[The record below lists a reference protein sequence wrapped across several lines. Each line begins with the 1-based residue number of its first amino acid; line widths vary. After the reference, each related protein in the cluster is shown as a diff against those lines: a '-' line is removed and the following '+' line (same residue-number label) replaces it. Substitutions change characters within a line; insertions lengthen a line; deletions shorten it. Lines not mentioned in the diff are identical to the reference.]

1 MQSSCACEPPRG
13 LRRPTSASPLCEAG
27 SRRSLAWSVAKLA
40 GAWVRSLMAD
50 LASLA
55 RSVAAVVINACATGR
70 SEWLHRLWPT
80 AAMWRLTCPA
90 GIRAPPR
97 DLFCESLG
105 GVENVGT
112 FDERAALAPKWTA
125 PSCLCN
131 RHVHTHRSLAAGG
144 ACGCRFC
151 AVRVAWGWDKW
162 RVPSS
167 FGASIC
173 RSRANGPRRRFSI
186 QEAKLLPLDR
196 GDLPRARLAPSV
208 SASPVR
214 ACLPWCAERRHGRRL
229 SA

>member
-50 LASLA
+50 LASFA
-55 RSVAAVVINACATGR
+55 RSVAAVVINSCATGR

-151 AVRVAWGWDKW
+151 AVRVAWGGT
-162 RVPSS
+162 S
-167 FGASIC
+167 GAC
-173 RSRANGPRRRFSI
+173 R
-186 QEAKLLPLDR
+186 L
-196 GDLPRARLAPSV
+196 RLEHPFVEVGQMAPV
-208 SASPVR
+208 VASPFKRPSCCRWTGVI
-214 ACLPWCAERRHGRRL
+214 CPGPG
-229 SA
+229 